1 MPGLREDRVR
11 PEGKTVLIVGIKPFV
26 LLRIIAEGVFILRK
40 GLPRQR
46 KYKRGT
52 TSDIT
57 LTMTEM
63 FEEFMLVKKGE
74 GLAKRTI
81 SEHYTHFG
89 YFKDYIGREL
99 SADEMTTE
107 LFVGWITYMI
117 EEMDYAPG
125 TINIRV
131 RTMRAFL
138 RYCYEEKMWLE
149 EPVHKRFKP
158 IKAPIDV
165 VESLTPEEF
174 RRLIG
179 AIDDTTY
186 TGFRTKVISYVLLDT
201 LVRVCE
207 LVDIKR
213 QNVDFKTLTIR
224 LEAADTKTRQGRYVP
239 ISSRTAKLLSEYM
252 RETEDLANDYVF
264 LTYEGEPMGEH
275 TVRDNLRVYG
285 QVAKITNK
293 RVSPHTLRH
302 TGALFYILNGGDPF
316 SLQKILGHSHMNMVR
331 RYVQMTNMDV
341 QNQHS
346 VHSPL
351 NYVFK

>member
-1 MPGLREDRVR
+1 MR
-11 PEGKTVLIVGIKPFV
+11 KTTMRRF
-26 LLRIIAEGVFILRK
+26 ARK
-40 GLPRQR
+40 KINEIP
-46 KYKRGT
+46 
-52 TSDIT
+52 
-57 LTMTEM
+57 LTITEM

-74 GLAKRTI
+74 GLAKRTLK
-81 SEHYTHFG
+81 EHHTHFG
-89 YFKDYIGREL
+89 YFKDYIKREI

-107 LFVGWITYMI
+107 MFIGWITFMI
-117 EEMDYAPG
+117 EEMEYAPA
-125 TINIRV
+125 TVNIRI

-138 RYCYEEKMWLE
+138 RYCFEEKAWID
-149 EPVHKRFKP
+149 EPIHKRFKP
-158 IKAPIDV
+158 IKAPMDV

-179 AIDDTTY
+179 AIDEQSY
-186 TGFRTKVISYVLLDT
+186 TGFRTKVIAFVLLDT
-201 LVRVCE
+201 MVRVCE

-213 QNVDFKTLTIR
+213 QNIDFKTLTIR

-239 ISSRTAKLLSEYM
+239 ISARTAKLLSEYLA
-252 RETEDLANDYVF
+252 ETVEFANDYVF
-264 LTYEGEPMGEH
+264 LSYEGERISEH
-275 TVRDNLRVYG
+275 TVRDNMRLYG

-341 QNQHS
+341 SNQHS
-346 VHSPL
+346 AHSPL

>member
-1 MPGLREDRVR
+1 M
-11 PEGKTVLIVGIKPFV
+11 
-26 LLRIIAEGVFILRK
+26 RK
-40 GLPRQR
+40 GNLRRFNRKKTIELPM
-46 KYKRGT
+46 T
-52 TSDIT
+52 I
-57 LTMTEM
+57 TEM
-63 FEEFMLVKKGE
+63 FEEFMIVKKGE

-81 SEHYTHFG
+81 SEHYAHFG
-89 YFKDYIGREL
+89 YFKDYINREIGTE
-99 SADEMTTE
+99 EMTTE
-107 LFVGWITYMI
+107 LFVGWITHMI
-117 EEMDYAPG
+117 EEMDYAPA
-125 TINIRV
+125 TVNIRV
-131 RTMRAFL
+131 RTVRAFL
-138 RYCYEEKMWLE
+138 RYCYEEKAWID
-149 EPVHKRFKP
+149 EPIHRRFKP
-158 IKAPIDV
+158 IKAPVDV

-186 TGFRTKVISYVLLDT
+186 TGFRTKVIAFTLLDT
-201 LVRVCE
+201 MVRVCE

-239 ISSRTAKLLSEYM
+239 ISARTAKLLSEYM
-252 RETEDLANDYVF
+252 AETADFANEYVF
-264 LTYEGEPMGEH
+264 LSYEGEKISEH
-275 TVRDNLRVYG
+275 TVRDNLRLYG

-341 QNQHS
+341 RNQHS